1 MKDFTHLSSNERR
14 SIQRF
19 VETGKGIRFIAR
31 KLNRGAGTISE
42 ELKKYSVKGKYDARK
57 AELKAKI
64 ARKNS
69 KLQCLK
75 VAMIPVL
82 KDYVIENMKREQSP
96 EGISGRIKEK
106 DKHIPYASLKA
117 IYKFV
122 YSPHG
127 RQIEKFLYSKIVK
140 KKGGPK
146 RGGSSASRDGR
157 IMIDKRPKRI
167 EKRKEFGHFE
177 GDFIES
183 GKDGKGSLLV
193 ITERK
198 TRFPFIVYTED
209 KSTAH
214 INNLIA
220 ETLKDCPVN
229 SITLD
234 NDISFQK
241 HKELSALVGTSVF
254 FCHPM
259 CPHEKGTTENR
270 NRAVR
275 KYIPKKSNLS
285 LFTAK
290 LKTVEMKL
298 RTKYMKCLHF
308 KTPQECWD
316 EEIEKWKRNGEF
328 VMIKTK
334 KSAVGRKIKSLI
346 SVRFQG

>member
-1 MKDFTHLSSNERR
+1 MKDFTHISSNERR

-19 VETGKGIRFIAR
+19 VEKEKGVRYIAD
-31 KLNRGAGTISE
+31 KLNRSPGTISG
-42 ELKKYSVKGKYDARK
+42 ELKKYSVNGRYDARK
-57 AELKAKI
+57 AELKAQIK
-64 ARKNS
+64 RKNS

-75 VAMIPVL
+75 VAMDPSL
-82 KDYVIENMKREQSP
+82 KEYVIRNMKDEQSP

-106 DKHIPYASLKA
+106 DKHVQYASPKA

-127 RQIEKFLYSKIVK
+127 RQVERFLYSKMVK
-140 KKGGPK
+140 RKGGPK
-146 RGGSSASRDGR
+146 RGKSTVCEDGR
-157 IMIDKRPKRI
+157 TMIDKRPAHI
-167 EKRKEFGHFE
+167 EKRREFGHFE

-183 GKDGKGSLLV
+183 GKDGRGSLLV
-193 ITERK
+193 VTERK
-198 TRFPFIVYTED
+198 TRFPFVVYTED
-209 KSTAH
+209 KTTARV
-214 INNLIA
+214 NRLIA
-220 ETLKDCPVN
+220 DMLKDCPVN

-241 HKELSALVGTSVF
+241 HRELSALVGTSVF

-275 KYIPKKSNLS
+275 KYIPKKSDLS
-285 LFTAK
+285 LFTDK
-290 LKTVEMKL
+290 LKTVETKL
-298 RTKYMKCLHF
+298 RTKYMKCLKW

-316 EEIEKWKRNGEF
+316 EEMKKWKRKKEF

-334 KSAVGRKIKSLI
+334 KALSGARLKD
-346 SVRFQG
+346 

>member
-1 MKDFTHLSSNERR
+1 MKDFTHLSNNERR

-19 VETGKGIRFIAR
+19 IETGKGIRFIAR

-42 ELKKYSVKGKYDARK
+42 EVQKYSVKGKYDARK
-57 AELKAKI
+57 AELKAQMK
-64 ARKNS
+64 RKNS

-75 VAMIPVL
+75 VAMIPTL
-82 KDYVIENMKREQSP
+82 KEYVIENMEGEQSP

-106 DKHIPYASLKA
+106 DKHIPYASPKA

-122 YSPHG
+122 YSSHG
-127 RQIEKFLYSKIVK
+127 RQVEKFLYSKMVK

-146 RGGSSASRDGR
+146 RGRSPVLRDGR
-157 IMIDKRPKRI
+157 VMIDKRPKRI

-183 GKDGKGSLLV
+183 GKDGVGSLLV

-198 TRFPFIVYTED
+198 TRFPFVVYTED

-214 INNLIA
+214 INHLIA
-220 ETLKDCPVN
+220 DTLKDAPVN

-275 KYIPKKSNLS
+275 KYIPKKSDLH
-285 LFTAK
+285 LFTSE
-290 LKTVEMKL
+290 LKTIETKL
-298 RTKYMKCLHF
+298 RTKFMKCLKW
-308 KTPQECWD
+308 KTPEECWD
-316 EEIEKWKRNGEF
+316 EEMKKWKKEKRF

-334 KSAVGRKIKSLI
+334 KARSSARLKN
-346 SVRFQG
+346 